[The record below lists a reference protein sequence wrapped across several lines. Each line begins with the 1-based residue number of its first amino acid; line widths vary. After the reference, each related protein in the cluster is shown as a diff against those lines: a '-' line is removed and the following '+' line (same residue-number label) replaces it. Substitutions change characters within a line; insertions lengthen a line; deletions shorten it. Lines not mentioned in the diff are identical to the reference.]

1 MEGNPQSCEDPAAI
15 KNMSLAEFINNPNV
29 TGFHAQDSG
38 RLRAYVENTPYARIG
53 TELPGGYVIGYVFE
67 DRFEQLILEL
77 QESFVAIRPTLFTLL
92 DRESLESASII
103 KVQELPG
110 TNLRGEGV
118 LLGFVD
124 TGIDYTHPAFLYEDG
139 TSKIQYI
146 WDQTIRGDS
155 PKDMHFGSQYSQA
168 KINEALASKNP
179 FSVVPEQDTNGHG
192 TFLASIAG
200 GRENNN
206 YIGAAPD
213 AEIIAVKLKPASKF
227 NLNFSAVPR
236 GTTAV
241 FTSDKIMLGIKFILD
256 KADELNRPVVICIGL
271 GSNFGDH
278 AGRSFIEEYISH
290 INTRRGI
297 VIISAAGNEA
307 NARHHTGGRIPAT
320 GYSETIEVLVGE
332 NVSSFAAYI
341 WNNALDDISAI
352 IEAPSGQTIRRIP
365 FEANTLYQ
373 RALAL
378 ERATVTIG
386 YFLLIDHFIYVQ
398 VQEPTPGIWRIIL
411 QGDAIT
417 GNGEFHA
424 WLPITGLIS
433 PNVEFSNPSQ
443 FMTIVIPSTA
453 TGSIVLGAYNSH
465 DNSLYA
471 ASSWGPTLVPKLAP
485 DLVAPGVS
493 VGGAVPGGYGAF
505 SGTSIAA
512 AITAG
517 ASAILLQW
525 GIVLGNEPYMNSA
538 RVRALLILGCDT
550 PADLQ
555 HPNVQW
561 GYGSLNLLNS
571 LKVLKGQEQ
580 SS

>member
-1 MEGNPQSCEDPAAI
+1 MP
-15 KNMSLAEFINNPNV
+15 LHEFINLPNV
-29 TGFHAQDSG
+29 TSFHVPDSA
-38 RLRAYVENTPYARIG
+38 RLRNFANNNPYMRIG
-53 TELPGGYVIGYVFE
+53 TVLPGGYVVGYVFE
-67 DRFEQLILEL
+67 DKLEQLVLGLE
-77 QESFVAIRPTLFTLL
+77 ESFIDIRPTVFALL
-92 DRESLESASII
+92 DRQSLESTSILQ
-103 KVQELPG
+103 VHQLPNI
-110 TNLRGEGV
+110 NLRGEGV

-146 WDQTIRGDS
+146 WDQTILGNF
-155 PKDMHFGSQYSQA
+155 PPDMQFGSVYSQA
-168 KINEALASKNP
+168 QINEALSSDDP
-179 FSVVPEQDTNGHG
+179 LSIVPGQDTNGHG
-192 TFLASIAG
+192 TFLASLAG
-200 GRENNN
+200 GRENNDFL
-206 YIGAAPD
+206 GAAPD
-213 AEIIAVKLKPASKF
+213 SEIIAVKLKPASDF
-227 NLNFSAVPR
+227 RLSYTVAPP
-236 GTTAV
+236 GTTDV
-241 FTSDKIMLGIKFILD
+241 FASDKIMLGIKFILD
-256 KADELNRPVVICIGL
+256 KADELKRPVAICIGL

-453 TGSIVLGAYNSH
+453 TGSIVLGTYNSH